1 MPHDAGNIALFF
13 DLAGTLVAM
22 DETRQLP
29 IDAEGK
35 ITIKLM
41 PGVREKL
48 DPIHDHL
55 MFVVT
60 NQAGVKRG
68 RLRLG
73 QVEAAI
79 SELDGQLGDIL
90 TGWQICPHDD
100 ADGCECRKPKGGMIL
115 ELAEIHGVDL
125 KGSTMVGDQE
135 IDEQAARAGGVG
147 KFVYAADFFG
157 WK

>member
-1 MPHDAGNIALFF
+1 MPHDAGNIALFL

-22 DETRQLP
+22 DESRQLP
-29 IDAEGK
+29 IDAHGN
-35 ITIKLM
+35 ITITLL

-48 DPIHDHL
+48 LPIRDHL

-68 RLRLG
+68 RLRLDR
-73 QVEAAI
+73 VEAALA
-79 SELDGQLGDIL
+79 ELDRKLGDIL
-90 TGWQICPHDD
+90 TGWEICPHDD
-100 ADGCECRKPKGGMIL
+100 ADACDCRKPKGGMIR

-125 KGSTMVGDQE
+125 QGSTMVGDQAV
-135 IDEQAARAGGVG
+135 DEQAARAGGVG
-147 KFVYAADFFG
+147 RFIYAGEFFG

>member
-29 IDAEGK
+29 IDAEGN

-125 KGSTMVGDQE
+125 KGSTMVGDQA

>member
-100 ADGCECRKPKGGMIL
+100 ADGCDCRKPKGGMIL

-125 KGSTMVGDQE
+125 KGSTMVGDQA

>member
-29 IDAEGK
+29 IDAEGN

-135 IDEQAARAGGVG
+135 IDEQAARAGGIG

>member
-29 IDAEGK
+29 IDAQGNV
-35 ITIKLM
+35 TIELL

-48 DPIHDHL
+48 APIHDHL

-68 RLRLG
+68 RFRLA
-73 QVEAAI
+73 QVEAAME
-79 SELDGQLGDIL
+79 ELDRQLGDIL

-100 ADGCECRKPKGGMIL
+100 PDGCQCRKPRGGMIL

-125 KGSTMVGDQE
+125 KSSTMVGDQDV
-135 IDEQAARAGGVG
+135 DEQAARAGGVG
-147 KFVYAADFFG
+147 RFIRAKDFFG